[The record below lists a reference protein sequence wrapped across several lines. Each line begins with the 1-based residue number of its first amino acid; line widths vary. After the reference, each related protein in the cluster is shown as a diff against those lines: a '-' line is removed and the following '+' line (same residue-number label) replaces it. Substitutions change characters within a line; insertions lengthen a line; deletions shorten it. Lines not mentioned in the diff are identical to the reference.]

1 MVLSRKL
8 RKAQKKAQ
16 NKSNP
21 FNPDTNVQFPSLDM
35 VRQMAGKGKT
45 LGRRVASGL
54 ARGDMARK
62 KRAQMLKKRTSR
74 KPMPLK
80 RFRR

>member
-1 MVLSRKL
+1 
-8 RKAQKKAQ
+8 
-16 NKSNP
+16 
-21 FNPDTNVQFPSLDM
+21 
-35 VRQMAGKGKT
+35 MAGKGKT
-45 LGRRVASGL
+45 LGRRVATGL

-62 KRAQMLKKRTSR
+62 KRAQMLKKRTAR